1 MHLTESMAMMPGA
14 SVSGLYFWHPDARYF
29 GLGRIGSD
37 QLTDYAARKG
47 WSLAE
52 ADRWHDAL
60 EWREM
65 GGYLPGW
72 AVPQPANED
81 PFVPGE
87 EHEALFRQWRGTR
100 IAAAA

>member
-1 MHLTESMAMMPGA
+1 MNDVC
-14 SVSGLYFWHPDARYF
+14 VSGWPRHQLRLAFYDFAVRGEGDTATVGAVIDAWF
-29 GLGRIGSD
+29 AEGAL
-37 QLTDYAARKG
+37 
-47 WSLAE
+47 SLAE